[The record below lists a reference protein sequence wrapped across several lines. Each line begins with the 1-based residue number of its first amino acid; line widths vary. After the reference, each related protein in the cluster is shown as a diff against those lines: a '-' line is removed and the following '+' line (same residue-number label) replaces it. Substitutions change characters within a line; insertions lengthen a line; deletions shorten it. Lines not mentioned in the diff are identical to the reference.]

1 MNSHDIKAFIE
12 QASIP
17 NSPSAKKVSD
27 LISTALESGTPWI
40 SGIWR
45 ISDPSDQE
53 YASDIPLN
61 GGSLLVVIDDEI
73 EDGAGVEYTLDKDAV
88 LAGLNK
94 FLLSDN
100 AAIQQHAKDF
110 LDENDDVIT
119 ADTFMEIALFGEV
132 IFC

>member
-17 NSPSAKKVSD
+17 NSPSAKRVSD
-27 LISTALESGTPWI
+27 LISTALESGTPWN
-40 SGIWR
+40 SRIWR

>member
-1 MNSHDIKAFIE
+1 M
-12 QASIP
+12 
-17 NSPSAKKVSD
+17 
-27 LISTALESGTPWI
+27 
-40 SGIWR
+40 
-45 ISDPSDQE
+45 
-53 YASDIPLN
+53 
-61 GGSLLVVIDDEI
+61 
-73 EDGAGVEYTLDKDAV
+73 EYTLDKDAV

>member
-17 NSPSAKKVSD
+17 NSPSAKRVSD
-27 LISTALESGTPWI
+27 LISTALESGTPGI